1 MSADRETNHD
11 MTNHDIAL
19 LLAEAADEVEIGMA
33 PTEAVVRG
41 GRRRRARRWALATAT
56 ALVVAGTAGTLALAG
71 TPGGGDRVVPA
82 VTVSPPT
89 PPGLYGHRTVLAQG
103 TDRGRPW
110 KVYVDVWA
118 APRDTE
124 QAQAQLAEMIQQGE
138 MPVDA
143 RTASALVGKT
153 SFFVYR
159 NSQAA
164 NSWSMHKTVDA
175 KDVQAGDDLESAAM
189 PLESG
194 SEGPQRLVVGRVART
209 AGQVTCTWKDGT
221 STVVD
226 RAADGSASG
235 DGVAS
240 GEGVIRSAEGS
251 PDAWFV
257 CLAPQGTSFDSV
269 KVTVTG

>member
-1 MSADRETNHD
+1 MSADRKANQH
-11 MTNHDIAL
+11 MTNDDIAL
-19 LLAEAADEVEIGMA
+19 LLAEAAGEVEIGIA

-41 GRRRRARRWALATAT
+41 GRRRRARRWALAAAT

-71 TPGGGDRVVPA
+71 TPGGGRVSPA
-82 VTVSPPT
+82 VTAPSQLT
-89 PPGLYGHRTVLAQG
+89 PPGLFGYRTVLAQG
-103 TDRGRPW
+103 TDRGKPW

-118 APRDTE
+118 APRDAA
-124 QAQAQLAEMIQQGE
+124 QAQAQLSEMVRHGE

-143 RTASALVGKT
+143 RTASDLVGRT

-159 NSQAA
+159 NSQEGSA
-164 NSWSMHKTVDA
+164 WSMHKTVDA

-209 AGQVTCTWKDGT
+209 VRQVTCTWKDGT

-226 RAADGSASG
+226 RAAVGSASG
-235 DGVAS
+235 EGIAAD
-240 GEGVIRSAEGS
+240 EGVIRSAEGS
-251 PDAWFV
+251 PDDWFV

-269 KVTVTG
+269 KVTG